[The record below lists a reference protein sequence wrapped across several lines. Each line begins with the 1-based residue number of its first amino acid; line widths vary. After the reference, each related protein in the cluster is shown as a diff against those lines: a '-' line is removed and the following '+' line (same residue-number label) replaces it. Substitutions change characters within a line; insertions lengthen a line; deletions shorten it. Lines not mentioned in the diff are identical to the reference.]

1 MVSSDQRHPCR
12 WWQLFPAIFQGQ
24 LLSSQQSLRLQQRY
38 QGSPKSELETIAFAA
53 GAGDGDWGDGWIA
66 MGGTV
71 DLATLDSPIL
81 QSCCRGPRS
90 SISPIPSGR
99 MEFLESGRAKVNEKS
114 RPIGK
119 QKRRPGRGS
128 QWGLHFPGR
137 RSWCEPARF
146 SARAALPRRTRP
158 TKRNS
163 RTLASSAPA

>member
-1 MVSSDQRHPCR
+1 MSMVATVSCHFSRTVIVKPTIV
-12 WWQLFPAIFQGQ
+12 AITAALPRISKIRTRNDRFTLDG
-24 LLSSQQSLRLQQRY
+24 
-38 QGSPKSELETIAFAA
+38 GVGVAA

-71 DLATLDSPIL
+71 DLATLDSLIL

-99 MEFLESGRAKVNEKS
+99 MEFLESGRARVNEKS